1 MKNEVKNNEYTKMY
15 GCSPSSRNVNPNF
28 IRGVLYEFNTVKI
41 AAFLYNRQYVA
52 WIIPS
57 NKGRF

>member
-1 MKNEVKNNEYTKMY
+1 MKNEVKNNEYTNVY

-41 AAFLYNRQYVA
+41 AAFLYNRLYVA
-52 WIIPS
+52 GNFP
-57 NKGRF
+57 

>member
-1 MKNEVKNNEYTKMY
+1 MKNEVKNNEYTNMY

-41 AAFLYNRQYVA
+41 AAFLYNRLYIA
-52 WIIPS
+52 
-57 NKGRF
+57 